1 MIPSHKSADSLHSKR
16 GSRESFSRLLTWIF
30 FWLFVLYTIVPIWW
44 IVAAAT
50 KNNAEIFSTF
60 GFFFGEPANILD
72 NWNRL
77 IAYKDG
83 IVLQWL
89 GNSIGYSVTIALL
102 STLLSTAG
110 AYAFAKRRFPGR
122 DLFYT
127 IILGTIMIPSTALVL
142 PLFLTMNRLGILNTP
157 WAFIFPSIVSPYG
170 LYLMRV
176 LWEQSFP
183 DELAEAARIDGAGEL
198 RIFAQIGLPLVRN
211 GLITVGLLSFVG
223 AWNNFFLPLLVLNRE
238 DLLPLTVGMAVWNQ
252 GSVMTGGQPVYTV
265 IAMGSIL
272 SILPLL
278 LAFLLFG
285 RYWRSGLAAGGV
297 Q

>member
-1 MIPSHKSADSLHSKR
+1 MSASSSVIDSGSGTKR
-16 GSRESFSRLLTWIF
+16 SSELISWLLKWTF
-30 FWLFVLYTIVPIWW
+30 FWLFILYTIVPIWW

-60 GFFFGEPANILD
+60 GFFFGEPANIVE

-77 IAYKDG
+77 ITYKDG
-83 IVLQWL
+83 IVLRWL
-89 GNSIGYSVTIALL
+89 GNSVLYSIAIALL
-102 STLLSTAG
+102 STLISTAG

-122 DLFYT
+122 NLFYT

-157 WAFIFPSIVSPYG
+157 WAFILPSMVSPYG

-183 DELAEAARIDGAGEL
+183 EELAEAARIDGAGEL

-223 AWNNFFLPLLVLNRE
+223 AWNNFFLPLLVLSNE

-252 GSVMTGGQPVYTV
+252 SSVMTGGQPVYTV
-265 IAMGSIL
+265 IALGLIL
-272 SILPLL
+272 SVLPLL
-278 LAFLLFG
+278 VAFILFG
-285 RYWRSGLAAGGV
+285 RYWRSGLTSGGV
-297 Q
+297 K

>member
-1 MIPSHKSADSLHSKR
+1 MSSNSSLLGSQSGTKR
-16 GSRESFSRLLTWIF
+16 SPELASWLLKWTF
-30 FWLFVLYTIVPIWW
+30 FWLFILYTIVPIWW

-60 GFFFGEPANILD
+60 GFFFGEPANILE

-77 IAYKDG
+77 ITYKDG
-83 IVLQWL
+83 IVLKWL
-89 GNSIGYSVTIALL
+89 GNSVLYSVAIALL

-122 DLFYT
+122 NLFYT

-142 PLFLTMNRLGILNTP
+142 PLFLTMSHLGILNTP
-157 WAFIFPSIVSPYG
+157 WAFILPSIVSPYG

-183 DELAEAARIDGAGEL
+183 EELAEAARIDGASEL

-223 AWNNFFLPLLVLNRE
+223 AWNNFFLPLLVLSNE

-252 GSVMTGGQPVYTV
+252 SSVMTGGQPVYTV

-272 SILPLL
+272 SVLPLL
-278 LAFLLFG
+278 VAFVLFG
-285 RYWRSGLAAGGV
+285 RYWRSGLTSGGV
-297 Q
+297 K